1 MVSKALSVID
11 KLRAQFLNQCG
22 LQHYEQWELETAIS
36 LFREANHLDETKAEY
51 HLNLARAYARSS
63 DYHQAIAALGDFAN
77 LIRSIA
83 QSDGGAHFKDQRLYA
98 EGITLIQKGQTT
110 RLTREDLGSHLGT
123 LPSRKDW
130 LTIASEIEGGAAT
143 SGGWRG
149 CFVSDGKAAFV
160 ADSSGNIGLT
170 AFDFDRPWQSR

>member
-1 MVSKALSVID
+1 MWYAGTRSSLIY
-11 KLRAQFLNQCG
+11 RPR
-22 LQHYEQWELETAIS
+22 IS
-36 LFREANHLDETKAEY
+36 LLFAIPLLLGCSNNENVGLSNPDETETPKLTTDSSHEQIDCG
-51 HLNLARAYARSS
+51 NLV
-63 DYHQAIAALGDFAN
+63 AIAALGDFAN

-83 QSDGGAHFKDQRLYA
+83 QSDGGAQFDDQRLYA
-98 EGITLIQKGQTT
+98 EDITFIQKGRTT

-123 LPSRKDW
+123 SPSRKDW

-149 CFVSDGKAAFV
+149 CFVSGGKAAFV

-170 AFDFDRPWQSR
+170 AFDFDRQWQSR